1 MNINTNNC
9 GYINIISHFKNT
21 YTKRLQLIIL
31 ILFFTTIANGQ
42 AKKLSIGFVY
52 SPDRYS
58 YKFADTLDTA
68 GLVFNLVKPNT
79 YKVIKNYSFG
89 IDLQYNFNKRFGITT
104 ELCYSTK
111 SFIQK
116 YIWLISPYY
125 PYNPGI
131 PEHSIINV
139 AYLDIPIIFKYYFLI
154 GNKLTAHVS
163 AGIITGFLLSEN
175 EELFRSNK
183 STAKEDFF
191 TNQIHIKA
199 TKILSATEILVG
211 ANFNMGKKV
220 FLSFEPYFRYGINK
234 IYDSSSSTY
243 PVSYGLFIG
252 IHYKII

>member
-1 MNINTNNC
+1 MNINTNSC
-9 GYINIISHFKNT
+9 GCIDIISHFKDT
-21 YTKRLQLIIL
+21 YLKRLQLIIL
-31 ILFFTTIANGQ
+31 ILLLTTIANGQ

-52 SPDRYS
+52 SPDKYN

-79 YKVIKNYSFG
+79 YKYKMIKNYSFG
-89 IDLQYNFNKRFGITT
+89 LDLKYNFNKRFGITT

-139 AYLDIPIIFKYYFLI
+139 AYLDIPLTFKYYFLI

-163 AGIITGFLLSEN
+163 AGIITGFLLSED

-191 TNQIHIKA
+191 TNQIHVKA
-199 TKILSATEILVG
+199 TKTLYAAEIL
-211 ANFNMGKKV
+211 
-220 FLSFEPYFRYGINK
+220 LE
-234 IYDSSSSTY
+234 
-243 PVSYGLFIG
+243 IG
-252 IHYKII
+252 RAHV